1 MARLLEGV
9 RILSVEQYGA
19 GPYGTMLLADLGAEV
34 IKIEDPS
41 RGGDV
46 SRSVGP
52 YMLGEGDSEF
62 FQTFSLG
69 KKSIT
74 LDLKSEQGRADF
86 QRLVRSA
93 DAVANNLRGDQPEKL
108 GLTYADL
115 QSVNPKIVCAH
126 LSAYGRKSERAALP
140 GYDYLMQA
148 EAGFMSMTGEPDG
161 PPVRFG
167 LSMVDFHT
175 GSQLATAL
183 LAGIVSAGRT
193 GKGCDVDVCLFDTA
207 VHQLSYPGTW
217 YLNQRHVTG
226 RLPRGAHPSIAPSQL
241 VKTQDGWGL
250 LMCQT
255 PKFWD
260 LWCELTNAG
269 QCTNDPRFAS
279 VASRREHLFAL
290 SDAVDQVMQKKTTA
304 QWMGILGGRVPFA
317 PVLNVAEAL
326 DNPYIDRVEMVATVD
341 HPDASDGLRVLA
353 SPFRV
358 NGERPSLTR
367 APKMGEHTDEVVGNE
382 A

>member
-1 MARLLEGV
+1 MASHLPLKGI

-62 FQTFSLG
+62 FQTFSYG
-69 KKSIT
+69 KKSVT
-74 LDLKSEQGRADF
+74 LNLKSDEGRAQF
-86 QRLVRSA
+86 EELVKGA

-108 GLTYADL
+108 GLTYAALRDI
-115 QSVNPKIVCAH
+115 NPKIVCAH
-126 LSAYGRKSERAALP
+126 LSAYGRKSERAAWP

-175 GSQLATAL
+175 GSQMATAL
-183 LAGIVSAGRT
+183 LAGILGASRT
-193 GKGCDVDVCLFDTA
+193 GEGCDVDVCLFDTA
-207 VHQLSYPGTW
+207 LHQLSYPGTW
-217 YLNQRHVTG
+217 YLNQKHVTG
-226 RLPRGAHPSIAPSQL
+226 RLPRGSHPSITPSQL
-241 VKTQDGWGL
+241 VKTRDGWGL

-255 PKFWD
+255 PKFWT
-260 LWCELTNAG
+260 LWCNLAG
-269 QCTNDPRFAS
+269 AEHMLSDPRFETIPL
-279 VASRREHLFAL
+279 RRANLAAL
-290 SDAVDQVMQKKTTA
+290 SDAVDTVMMAKTTDD
-304 QWMGILGGRVPFA
+304 WMQVLGGHVPFA
-317 PVLNVAEAL
+317 PVLDVGQALENDYVAH
-326 DNPYIDRVEMVATVD
+326 VEMTEAVD
-341 HPDASDGLRVLA
+341 HPDVAGGLRALA

-358 NGERPSLTR
+358 NGERPKLTR
-367 APKMGEHTDEVVGNE
+367 APKMGEHSDELLK
-382 A
+382 